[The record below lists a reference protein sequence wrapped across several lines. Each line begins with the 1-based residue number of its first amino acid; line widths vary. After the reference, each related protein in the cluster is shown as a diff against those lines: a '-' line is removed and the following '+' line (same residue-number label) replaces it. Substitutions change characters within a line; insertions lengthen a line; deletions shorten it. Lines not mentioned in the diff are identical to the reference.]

1 MTTITTET
9 VLEAIKAHAANAPT
23 FTTVDIAHAMGVEE
37 YPVRA
42 AFSWLCRYRLI
53 EIAEGTACMR
63 RTRRTGERYTASIYK
78 LKPTAAPADFDAL
91 YQVLGLGVRAS

>member
-1 MTTITTET
+1 MTRITTDA
-9 VLEAIKAHAANAPT
+9 VLDAIKAHAEQMPT
-23 FTTVDIAHAMGVEE
+23 FTTVDIARAMGVEE

-63 RTRRTGERYTASIYK
+63 RTRRTGERYTAGVYK